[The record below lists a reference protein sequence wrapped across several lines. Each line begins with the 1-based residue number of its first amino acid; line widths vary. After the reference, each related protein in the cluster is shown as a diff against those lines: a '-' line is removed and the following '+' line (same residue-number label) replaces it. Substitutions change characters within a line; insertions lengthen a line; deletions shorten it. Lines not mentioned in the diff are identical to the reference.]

1 MCQRNIN
8 GRNASISTREGCN
21 ALKVGQISEGC
32 YVHKERDTGGGEI
45 RQRECM

>member
-8 GRNASISTREGCN
+8 ERHVSILDREGCN
-21 ALKVGQISEGC
+21 ALKAGQVGEGC